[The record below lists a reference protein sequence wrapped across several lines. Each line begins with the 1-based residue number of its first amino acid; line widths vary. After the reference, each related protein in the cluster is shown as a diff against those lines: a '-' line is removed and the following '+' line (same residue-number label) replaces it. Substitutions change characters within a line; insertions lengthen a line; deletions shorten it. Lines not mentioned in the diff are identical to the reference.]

1 MSLSCNEVGLWF
13 AARFEVNYF
22 LHRLSGN
29 EKSMRTASIKLVTLL
44 GLTVIATTPRCA
56 PQASLL
62 DDVALVSASIET
74 DPVSSVD
81 DAADDPA
88 VWVHP
93 VDLQSSLIVG
103 TDKQFGLEVYGLD
116 GKLRQ
121 RVAAGLTNNVD
132 IRTLP
137 SPWAEGSALLAASNR
152 TANTI
157 SLFIMSPTGELNWLS
172 ESEVRTGLDEVYG
185 LCLFKNTDGIQAFIN
200 DKDGRYQQWGFDFAS
215 SGHPEQE
222 FEQSVSALRIRGTL
236 LREFR
241 VTSQPEG
248 CAADDENERLFV
260 GVEAEGVFTL
270 DANAREP
277 AVLAQLAAVDG
288 ANLAADVEG
297 MDVFT
302 VGDAGYLVVSSQGNN
317 TFALF
322 DRHAPYSY
330 AGSFALTD
338 DAVLNIDG
346 VSDTDGITASS
357 QIRTPQF
364 PEGLIVVQDGAN
376 TMPSAPQNFKLVSW
390 QVIADALG
398 L

>member
-1 MSLSCNEVGLWF
+1 MSLSCNLEGLSSF
-13 AARFEVNYF
+13 VISVASSSPQ
-22 LHRLSGN
+22 RLLGN
-29 EKSMRTASIKLVTLL
+29 EKNMVSARLKLASLAAMTIV
-44 GLTVIATTPRCA
+44 ATTSGCA
-56 PQASLL
+56 SQALLL
-62 DDVALVSASIET
+62 DNVAQVSASIET

-88 VWVHP
+88 IWVHP
-93 VDLQSSLIVG
+93 TELQLSLIIG

-137 SPWAEGSALLAASNR
+137 IPWAEGSALLAASNR

-157 SLFIMSPTGELNWLS
+157 SLFTMSPTGELNWLR
-172 ESEVRTGLDEVYG
+172 ESEIKTGLDEVYG
-185 LCLFKNTDGIQAFIN
+185 LCLFKNADGIQAFVN
-200 DKDGRYQQWGFDFAS
+200 DKDGRYQQWNLVLESDVN
-215 SGHPEQE
+215 PDQQ
-222 FEQSVSALRIRGTL
+222 FERVVPGLKVRGTL
-236 LREFR
+236 LREFK

-248 CAADDENERLFV
+248 CAADDESERLFV

-270 DANAREP
+270 DANSNAP
-277 AVLAQLAAVDG
+277 AVLTQIAEVDG
-288 ANLAADVEG
+288 RSLVADVEG
-297 MDVFT
+297 MDIFT
-302 VGDAGYLVVSSQGNN
+302 VGEDGYLVVSSQGNN

-322 DRHAPYSY
+322 NRRAPHSFI
-330 AGSFALTD
+330 GSFALTD
-338 DAVLNIDG
+338 EAALKIDG

-357 QIRTPQF
+357 QIKTPTF
-364 PEGLIVVQDGAN
+364 PEGLIVVQDGSN
-376 TMPSAPQNFKLVSW
+376 TMPPESQNFKLVSW